1 MQPQMKVLKGAGLDL
16 QKLLLKKWFWY
27 TVIYVA
33 LSSTLLYLLSL
44 PLRIEELSGNFLAEV
59 FGLLFTLTIFMMILD
74 LREILEW
81 KSVEKRV
88 KKRLGRQINAIFLEL
103 THLCKFDRVL
113 IGDRLY
119 NDRELEKV
127 KEKLLSSLASEEIKL
142 SDSARNCLRKRI

>member
-1 MQPQMKVLKGAGLDL
+1 MKVLKGAGLDL